1 MNTKAFQRWMGRTG
15 LVAAL
20 FLLLVPTTT
29 RLLEA
34 THGGHD
40 AYVTHGLVHDGAHAR
55 HGLQGGTDPSDT
67 RPAIGDPDC
76 DYCPLLAALVA
87 PVPVL
92 FKPVALP
99 AATAPG
105 LAPYAPSIDWLH
117 PNGLGSRGPPRVG

>member
-29 RLLEA
+29 RLLDA
-34 THGGHD
+34 VHGVH
-40 AYVTHGLVHDGAHAR
+40 AAHGVHGAAHDGAHAR
-55 HGLQGGTDPSDT
+55 HRLHGGAGPGET

-87 PVPVL
+87 PAPVL
-92 FKPVALP
+92 FTLAALP
-99 AATAPG
+99 ATTAPG
-105 LAPYAPSIDWLH
+105 TVPPPPSVAWLH